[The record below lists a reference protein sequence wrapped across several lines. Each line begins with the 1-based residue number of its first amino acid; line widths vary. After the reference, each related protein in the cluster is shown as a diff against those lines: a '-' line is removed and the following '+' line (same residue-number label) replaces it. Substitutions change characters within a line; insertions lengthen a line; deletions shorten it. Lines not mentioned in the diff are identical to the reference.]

1 VSAEVW
7 RAPMR
12 ARGHD
17 DVAPGAGAELG
28 LRLGVVGIG
37 DADARRISRLAD
49 LPDGAFVWTRDREG
63 AYWLGRVDA
72 GGGGARRAPRNDA
85 GLTHVRPVSWR
96 DRPFGDDDVPAAV
109 AASFA
114 RGGRNLQRVRDPS
127 AAPATAA
134 LWRA

>member
-1 VSAEVW
+1 MSVEVF

-17 DVAPGAGAELG
+17 DVAAGAGAELG
-28 LRLGVVGIG
+28 LARGVVGIG
-37 DADARRISRLAD
+37 DADERRIARLAA
-49 LPDGAFVWTRDREG
+49 LPEGAYVWTRDREG
-63 AYWLGRVDA
+63 AFWLGRVED
-72 GGGGARRAPRNDA
+72 GAVRAAPRNDA
-85 GLTHVRPVSWR
+85 GLTHVRAVSWL

>member
-1 VSAEVW
+1 MTSEVW

-17 DVAPGAGAELG
+17 DVEVGAGAEFA
-28 LRLGVVGIG
+28 LRAGVVGIG
-37 DADARRISRLAD
+37 DADARRIARLAA
-49 LPDGAFVWTRDREG
+49 LPEGAFVWTRDRDG
-63 AYWLGRVDA
+63 AYWLGRV
-72 GGGGARRAPRNDA
+72 GRGASRRAPRNDA

-96 DRPFGDDDVPAAV
+96 DRPVGDDDVPVAV

-114 RGGRNLQRVRDPS
+114 RGGRNLQRIRDPS